1 MAVVI
6 PRFAFYIG
14 TQEKDKILQLG
25 RKLIDYM
32 VAICCPAMVG
42 LFCLSKPIVEEFA
55 GASFSEAYIPLQLL
69 SIALVFA
76 VFANF
81 FSNCVLISY
90 KKEKGNRNL
99 CIYGIDE

>member
-1 MAVVI
+1 
-6 PRFAFYIG
+6 
-14 TQEKDKILQLG
+14 
-25 RKLIDYM
+25 M

-55 GASFSEAYIPLQLL
+55 GVSYSAAYVPLQLL

-90 KKEKGNRNL
+90 KKKKLL
-99 CIYGIDE
+99 CLRQSSVQ